1 MSKKG
6 TGIVQISK
14 EQLEAESIASE
25 FVKYLNAFHE
35 KGIQV
40 DNKIKAQLFQ
50 DYIHMW
56 QIMEEPNFKGNH
68 FFRASSTGADAR
80 EHYHRL
86 KRHRSDG
93 KKNVL
98 AQTTRWQNLGTAIGD
113 MIQFDLLMAEKYM
126 PQPSFTF
133 ERIIKEVGNGFGR
146 SFPHFEEFSTK
157 SSVFSHNGKD
167 FIIHGS
173 TDGILQVRR
182 PDGRILRVGLE
193 IKSKQG
199 SYSKTSYHSMKH
211 AEYKHKKQ
219 TVSYS
224 LMFDV
229 DYWIILYVNASKK
242 AWSPTEEDLAKCP
255 DIRAFGHFVTKEM
268 KEDVLDRFAGIC
280 DSVDNNN
287 PPKLELENWT
297 FNGYKQA
304 CAESLTN
311 AELVELIDYL
321 ESDTVLA
328 YPNWLQASMRNALEE
343 ICDRKGI
350 EL

>member
-1 MSKKG
+1 MAKKG

-14 EQLEAESIASE
+14 EQIEAEEIASK
-25 FVKYLNAFHE
+25 FVKYLNGFHE
-35 KGIQV
+35 KSIQV
-40 DNKIKAQLFQ
+40 DNKIKAQLYR
-50 DYIHMW
+50 DYIFAW
-56 QIMEEPNFKGNH
+56 ETEEAPDFKGTH
-68 FFRASSTGADAR
+68 FFRSSSTGADAR

-86 KRHRSDG
+86 KRHKGDG
-93 KKNVL
+93 RRNVL

-113 MIQFDLLMAEKYM
+113 MIQFDILMAEKYHTGE
-126 PQPSFTF
+126 FKF
-133 ERIIKEVGNGFGR
+133 ERIVKEVGNGFGR
-146 SFPHFEEFSTK
+146 SLPHFEEFSTK
-157 SSVFSHNGKD
+157 TVRFNHRGKD

-173 TDGILQVRR
+173 TDGILHYTTT
-182 PDGRILRVGLE
+182 DGRTIRVGLE

-211 AEYKHKKQ
+211 PDYKHKKQ

-242 AWSPTEEDLAKCP
+242 AWNPTEEDLAKCP
-255 DIRAFGHFVTKEM
+255 DIRAFGHYVTQEM
-268 KEDVLDRFAGIC
+268 KDDVLDRFAGIC
-280 DSVDNNN
+280 HSVDTNN

-297 FNGYKQA
+297 FNAYKQA

-311 AELVELIDYL
+311 AEIVELIDYL
-321 ESDTVLA
+321 ESETVLA
-328 YPNWLQASMRNALEE
+328 YPTWLQNSMRNALEE

-350 EL
+350 EF

>member
-6 TGIVQISK
+6 VGITQISK
-14 EQLEAESIASE
+14 EQLEAEEIASE
-25 FVKYLNAFHE
+25 FIKHLNNFHE
-35 KGIQV
+35 KCIKP
-40 DNKIKAQLFQ
+40 DNKIKAQLFR
-50 DYIHMW
+50 DYIFAW
-56 QIMEEPNFKGNH
+56 ETEEAPNFGSNH

-86 KRHRSDG
+86 KRHKQDFAKRQ
-93 KKNVL
+93 L

-113 MIQFDLLMAEKYM
+113 MIQFDLLMAEKHSKGRF
-126 PQPSFTF
+126 QF

-146 SFPHFEEFSTK
+146 SLPHFEEFSTK
-157 SSVFSHNGKD
+157 TVRFNHRGKD
-167 FIIHGS
+167 FLIHGS
-173 TDGILQVRR
+173 TDGILHYTTT
-182 PDGRILRVGLE
+182 DGRIIRVGLE

-211 AEYKHKKQ
+211 PDYKHKKQ

-242 AWSPTEEDLAKCP
+242 AWNPTEEDLMKCP
-255 DIRAFGHFVTKEM
+255 DIRAFGHYVTKEM
-268 KEDVLDRFAGIC
+268 KEDVLDRFASIC

-311 AELVELIDYL
+311 AEIVELIDYL
-321 ESDTVLA
+321 EDDKVLQ
-328 YPNWLQASMRNALEE
+328 YPNWLQASMRNALED
-343 ICDRKGI
+343 ICARKGI